1 MKTISIAGHKGG
13 ISKTTIA
20 ILMAQMAILE
30 GKKVVMID
38 LDPQKSL
45 TQWWEYRPDDDPLQ
59 LIALN
64 SHQELEKAIHILSP
78 DNDLLII
85 DTPPAHQD
93 IIQTAIQQ
101 SDLVIVPCSPSP
113 IDIKGIGETITLLDK
128 IKKPY
133 FFVLSRVNTR
143 TRIASDTLKLLNQY
157 GRVSPA
163 SLGMRI
169 DYAQGTL
176 NGNTPLDTGNPKIK
190 EEVTALY
197 KYLKEQLRQ
206 NK

>member
-1 MKTISIAGHKGG
+1 MNTVSIAGHKGG
-13 ISKTTIA
+13 IGKSTIV
-20 ILMAQMAILE
+20 ILLAQIAMQDN
-30 GKKVVMID
+30 KRVVLID

-45 TQWWEYRPDDDPLQ
+45 TQWWECRPDDDPQ

-64 SHQELEKAIHILSP
+64 SHEELKKAIDILSP

-85 DTPPAHQD
+85 DTPPAHQT
-93 IIQTAIQQ
+93 IIQTAIQH

-113 IDIKGIGETITLLDK
+113 IDIKGIGETITLLEEL
-128 IKKPY
+128 KKPF
-133 FFVLSRVNTR
+133 FFVLNRVNTR
-143 TRIASDTLKLLNQY
+143 TRIASDTLKLLSQY
-157 GRVSPA
+157 GRVAPA

-169 DYAQGTL
+169 DYAQCTL
-176 NGNTPLDTGNPKIK
+176 DGKTPLDSGNQKIK

-197 KYLKEQLRQ
+197 KYLKEQLRR